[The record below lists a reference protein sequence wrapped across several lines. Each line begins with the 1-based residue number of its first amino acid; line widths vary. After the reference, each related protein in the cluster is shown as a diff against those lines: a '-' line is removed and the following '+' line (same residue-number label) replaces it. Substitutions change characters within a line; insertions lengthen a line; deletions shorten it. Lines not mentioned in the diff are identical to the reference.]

1 MEQEQQKKQELY
13 EKEQSELREKMRA
26 EEEKKRIED
35 NKTDEDYYLEILPFI
50 HQQEKPVYDSK
61 NRRWVKCQWCEKIVP
76 ESKFCSYGGK
86 DRVNLGICYECK
98 NKIPIEQS
106 MVLNIEKTE
115 NKNRQIDN
123 TKCPECG
130 EELVEKSGRYG
141 KFMGCKGYPRCKY
154 TRPVRNA

>member
-1 MEQEQQKKQELY
+1 
-13 EKEQSELREKMRA
+13 
-26 EEEKKRIED
+26 
-35 NKTDEDYYLEILPFI
+35 
-50 HQQEKPVYDSK
+50 
-61 NRRWVKCQWCEKIVP
+61 
-76 ESKFCSYGGK
+76 
-86 DRVNLGICYECK
+86 
-98 NKIPIEQS
+98 